1 MRRTVKKRK
10 ELEAST
16 IQNSFACLWDLGL
29 IPLVLRH
36 VLHIRMA
43 RASSPLET
51 FLFSQFIF

>member
-16 IQNSFACLWDLGL
+16 IQNSVTCLWDLGL
-29 IPLVLRH
+29 VPLVLRH

-51 FLFSQFIF
+51 FPFSQSIF